1 MQGQGQVTPSFCK
14 KLLSCCYNTI
24 RQQIK
29 RVGKIPL
36 MVTRKQHFLK
46 ILVIDFQM
54 LHKNVEISLSDHT
67 EEMWITKRFGNV
79 SLVMFIVV
87 STDRAQKQL
96 LYSLDPSVFCQ
107 NVSFIQASIVSILL
121 YYFLFKILETFR
133 SQIFP
138 CKIPEG
144 LKTVSH

>member
-87 STDRAQKQL
+87 STDRAKKQL

-107 NVSFIQASIVSILL
+107 NVSFLKPQMSQNFCTVFYSRFLKLL
-121 YYFLFKILETFR
+121 GPRFFHVKYPR
-133 SQIFP
+133 A
-138 CKIPEG
+138 
-144 LKTVSH
+144 